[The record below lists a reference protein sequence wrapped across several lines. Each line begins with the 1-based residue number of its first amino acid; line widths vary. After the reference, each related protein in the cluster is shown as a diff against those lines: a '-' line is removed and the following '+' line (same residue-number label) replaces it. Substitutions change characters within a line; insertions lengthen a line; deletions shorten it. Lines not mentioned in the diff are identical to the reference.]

1 MTAAADVF
9 AAFRS
14 EVMAQTPL
22 RSAITSAY
30 RAPEAEC
37 VPPLLKLASANADEA
52 NRIRTLASSLVAKLR
67 AKTRSSGVEGL
78 IHEYSLSSQ
87 EGVALMCLAEALLR
101 IPDAATRDALIR
113 DKLSPGDWRAHVGQS
128 PSLFVNAATWGLVLT
143 GRLVTTTSEQGLSAA
158 LTRLIARSGEPII
171 RAGVDVAMRLMGEQF
186 VTGRTIEE
194 AIGNSRDRE
203 ARGFTFSYDMLGEAA
218 TTAEDAARYLDEYE
232 RAVHAIGRASRRRGI
247 YEGAGISI
255 KLSALH
261 PRYQRIK
268 RARVMSELLPRVKGL
283 ASLAKSYDIGFN
295 IDAEEADRLDLSLD
309 ILEALALDPDL
320 TGWNGLGFVIQAYGK
335 RCSPVVDWLI
345 DLARRSRRRL
355 MVRLVKGAYWDSE
368 IKRAQVDGLDGFP
381 VFTRKIH
388 TDVSYLACARKLLA
402 APDAVYPQF
411 ATHNAQTLASV
422 LVFAGPDFYRG
433 QYEFQCLHGMGEPLY
448 EEVVGRGKLNRP
460 CRVYAPV
467 GSHETLLAYLVR
479 RLLENGANTSFV
491 NRIADASIGVDDL
504 VADPVEAARAI
515 QPLGAPHD
523 KIAAPRDLYAPDRLN
538 SRGVDFSDEG
548 RLAKL
553 SGELNASA
561 ETAWRAFPPGAT
573 EEDRG
578 DPVLNPANS
587 TDVVGCARHARADE
601 IAAALDIGD
610 RAAPAFA
617 AIPPSER
624 ASLLR
629 RAADILEART
639 DLLIGL
645 IVREAGKSYA
655 NAVAE
660 VREAA
665 DFLRYYAHEAART
678 LLPGS
683 PASLGL
689 VVCISPW
696 NFPLAIF
703 TGQAAAALAAGNS
716 VIAKPAE
723 ETPLIAA
730 EAVRALHEAGVPRD
744 ALQLMP
750 GAGEVGAALVA
761 DPRVQ
766 GVVFTGSTPVARLI
780 EKELA
785 GRLTRGGAP
794 VALIAE
800 TGGLNAMVVDSSAL
814 AEQVVVDVLSSAFDS
829 AGQRC
834 SALRILCVQEDG
846 ADRVLTMLKGAMAEL
861 EVGDPRQLSVDVGP
875 VITAEA
881 RDAIV
886 GHIETMARRGHKVTQ
901 TRLGESA
908 GRGTFAPPTLIEV
921 KAVADVEREVFGPVL
936 HVLRYKREALDKLID
951 DINAAG
957 YGLTFGLH
965 TRIDETIARVVERI
979 EAGNIYIN
987 RNVIGATVGVQ
998 PFGGSRLSG
1007 TGPKAGG
1014 PLYLSRLV
1022 AEPAP
1027 GALEGGEGGDAA
1039 IAGIRAYTDWLAA
1052 HGHGFEAERCVGMMA
1067 RSPLGARVELSGPVG
1082 ERNVYTLRR
1091 RGRVAAV
1098 AASESAL
1105 LLQIGAIL
1113 ATGNDALVNSAAL
1126 AQRALSGLPPE
1137 LAHRIARVEDP
1148 FDAPALAFALLEGEG
1163 AVTSEALRKLAARPG
1178 PIVRLQ
1184 ALSGAR
1190 LAAGEDYNLAD
1201 LVEECATA
1209 TNTAAA
1215 GGNASLMTIG

>member
-1 MTAAADVF
+1 MTHAAHVF

-14 EVMAQTPL
+14 EVVSQTPL
-22 RSAITSAY
+22 RSAITAAY
-30 RAPEAEC
+30 RVPETQC
-37 VPPLLKLASANADEA
+37 VPPLLKLATANADEA
-52 NRIRTLASSLVAKLR
+52 GRIRTLARNLVGELR
-67 AKTRSSGVEGL
+67 AKTRLSGVEGL

-158 LTRLIARSGEPII
+158 LTRLIARSGEPIV

-194 AIGNSRDRE
+194 AIANSRGRE
-203 ARGFTFSYDMLGEAA
+203 ASGFTFSYDMLGEAA
-218 TTAEDAARYLDEYE
+218 MTAEDAARYFDEYE
-232 RAVHAIGRASRRRGI
+232 RAVHAIGRASRGLGI

-268 RARVMSELLPRVKGL
+268 RARVMKELLPRVKDL
-283 ASLAKSYDIGFN
+283 AALAKSYDIGFN

-309 ILEALALDPDL
+309 ILEALSLDPDL
-320 TGWNGLGFVIQAYGK
+320 KGWNGLGFVIQAYGK

-345 DLARRSRRRL
+345 DVGRRSGRRL
-355 MVRLVKGAYWDSE
+355 MIRLVKGAYWDAE

-381 VFTRKIH
+381 VFTRKVY
-388 TDVSYLACARKLLA
+388 TDVSFLACARKLLA

-422 LVFAGPDFYRG
+422 LVFAGADFYRG
-433 QYEFQCLHGMGEPLY
+433 QYEFQYLHGMGEPLH
-448 EEVVGRGKLNRP
+448 EEVVGRDKLNRP

-491 NRIADASIGVDDL
+491 NRIADASVSIDDL
-504 VADPVEAARAI
+504 VADPASIASAI

-523 KIAAPRDLYAPDRLN
+523 KIAAPRDLYAPDRTN
-538 SRGVDFSDEG
+538 SQGLDFSNEG

-553 SGELNASA
+553 ANELNASA
-561 ETAWRAFPPGAT
+561 EMVWRAFPPGAAKD
-573 EEDRG
+573 EPGE
-578 DPVLNPANS
+578 PVLNPADLS
-587 TDVVGCARHARADE
+587 DIVGFTRHARADE

-610 RAAPAFA
+610 RATFAFA

-624 ASLLR
+624 AAMLR
-629 RAADILEART
+629 RAADLLEARN

-655 NAVAE
+655 NALAE

-678 LLPGS
+678 FLPGS
-683 PASLGL
+683 PAPLGL

-703 TGQAAAALAAGNS
+703 VGQVAAALAAGNS

-730 EAVRALHEAGVPRD
+730 ESVRVLHEAGAPRD

-750 GAGEVGAALVA
+750 GDGEVGAALVA

-785 GRLTRGGAP
+785 GRLTRRGAP

-814 AEQVVVDVLSSAFDS
+814 AEQVVVDALASAFDS

-834 SALRILCVQEDG
+834 SALRILCLQEDG
-846 ADRVLTMLKGAMAEL
+846 ADRVLRMLKGAMAEL

-875 VITAEA
+875 VITWEA
-881 RDAIV
+881 RDAISA
-886 GHIETMARRGHKVTQ
+886 HIERMRGIGHKVTQ
-901 TRLGESA
+901 TPLGEDS
-908 GRGTFAPPTLIEV
+908 GRGTFVPPTLIEV
-921 KAVADVEREVFGPVL
+921 NKTADVEREVFGPVL

-965 TRIDETIARVVERI
+965 TRIDETIARVVERV
-979 EAGNIYIN
+979 EAGNIYVN
-987 RNVIGATVGVQ
+987 RNIIGATVGVQ

-1027 GALEGGEGGDAA
+1027 GALDDVEGGEAA
-1039 IAGIRAYTDWLAA
+1039 ITGIRAYHDWLAA
-1052 HGHGFEAERCVGMMA
+1052 HGHNLEAERCVGMMA
-1067 RSPLGARVELSGPVG
+1067 RSPLGARVELKGPVG
-1082 ERNVYTLRR
+1082 ERNVYALRR
-1091 RGRVAAV
+1091 RGRIAAV
-1098 AASESAL
+1098 AASEGAL
-1105 LLQIGAIL
+1105 LIQVGAIL
-1113 ATGNDALVNSAAL
+1113 ATGNDAVVSAAT
-1126 AQRALSGLPPE
+1126 AARALSRFPVE
-1137 LAHRIARVEDP
+1137 LAHRISRAEDP
-1148 FDAPALAFALLEGEG
+1148 LSAPALAFALLEGDET
-1163 AVTSEALRKLAARPG
+1163 ATAESSRKLASRAG

-1184 ALSGAR
+1184 ALSSAR
-1190 LAAGEDYNLAD
+1190 IAAGEDYNLAD
-1201 LVEECATA
+1201 LVEESATA

-1215 GGNASLMTIG
+1215 GGNASLMAIG